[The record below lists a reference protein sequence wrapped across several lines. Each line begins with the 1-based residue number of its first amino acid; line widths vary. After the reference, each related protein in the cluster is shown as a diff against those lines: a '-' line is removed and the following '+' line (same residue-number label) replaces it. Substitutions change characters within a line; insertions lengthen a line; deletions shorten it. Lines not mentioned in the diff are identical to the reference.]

1 MKIYIKYTFA
11 LVTICMSYMTMAQ
24 RDTLGIDEDIIINT
38 KGLKVVVKEKSEIKS
53 VNEKGD
59 SITTKTV
66 KIETTTE
73 DGSEEESG
81 LSELAELR
89 KAFAKHKE
97 EEEDDTPDFIETKW
111 NTFGL
116 GFNNLINKEGKLEA
130 DAGYSDFDI
139 DGGKSVNL
147 EWKIVTQAMNLYKG
161 KVRLI
166 YGIGIDYNNYRF
178 KDNVDLMRDSVPLD
192 YSVNTTN
199 YKKNKLVT
207 QYVNVPLML
216 NFKLGPK
223 ASDDELWISA
233 GANFG
238 YRIGSHQKQVWDD
251 NGKKKNKIK
260 DDYSLEQFR
269 MGYEVQFGYNKIRL
283 YGKYYPSS
291 IFKQNEGP
299 DLRTVSAGILIGSI

>member
-1 MKIYIKYTFA
+1 MKNYIKFTFA

-24 RDTLGIDEDIIINT
+24 TDTLSLDEDIIINT
-38 KGLKVVVKEKSEIKS
+38 KGLKVVVKEKAVIKT
-53 VNEKGD
+53 VNPKGD
-59 SITTKTV
+59 SITTKTI
-66 KIETTTE
+66 KIETTIE
-73 DGSEEESG
+73 DDSEVH
-81 LSELAELR
+81 LDMAELR

-97 EEEDDTPDFIETKW
+97 EEENDTLNFIETKW

-166 YGIGIDYNNYRF
+166 YGISIDYNNYRF
-178 KDNVDLMRDSVPLD
+178 KDNVDLTRDSVPLA

-199 YKKNKLVT
+199 YKRNKLVT

-269 MGYEVQFGYNKIRL
+269 MGYEVQFGYNSIRL
-283 YGKYYPSS
+283 YGKYFPSS

>member
-1 MKIYIKYTFA
+1 MKNYIKYTFA

-24 RDTLGIDEDIIINT
+24 TDTLSLDKDVIINT

-53 VNEKGD
+53 VNQNGD
-59 SITTKTV
+59 SITTKIV

-73 DGSEEESG
+73 DGSEEES
-81 LSELAELR
+81 SIAELR

-116 GFNNLINKEGKLEA
+116 GFNNLINKDGKLEA
-130 DAGYSDFDI
+130 DAGYSDFAI

-178 KDNVDLMRDSVPLD
+178 KDNVDLMIDSVPLA
-192 YSVNTTN
+192 YSINATN
-199 YKKNKLVT
+199 YKRNKLVT
-207 QYVNVPLML
+207 QYVNVPLMI
-216 NFKLGPK
+216 NFKLGPE

-260 DDYSLEQFR
+260 DGYSLEQFR
-269 MGYEVQFGYNKIRL
+269 MGYEVQFGYNNIRL
-283 YGKYYPSS
+283 YGKYFPSS

>member
-1 MKIYIKYTFA
+1 
-11 LVTICMSYMTMAQ
+11 MAQ
-24 RDTLGIDEDIIINT
+24 TDTLSLDEDIIINT

-53 VNEKGD
+53 VNQNGD

-73 DGSEEESG
+73 DGSEEES
-81 LSELAELR
+81 SIAELR

-116 GFNNLINKEGKLEA
+116 GFNNLINKDGKLEA
-130 DAGYSDFDI
+130 DAGYSDFAI

-178 KDNVDLMRDSVPLD
+178 KDNVDLMIDSVPLA
-192 YSVNTTN
+192 YSINTTN
-199 YKKNKLVT
+199 YKRNKLVT
-207 QYVNVPLML
+207 QYVNVPLMI
-216 NFKLGPK
+216 NFKLGPE

-251 NGKKKNKIK
+251 NGKKKNKTK

-269 MGYEVQFGYNKIRL
+269 MGYEVQFGYNNIRL
-283 YGKYYPSS
+283 YGKYFPSS

>member
-1 MKIYIKYTFA
+1 MKNYIKYTLA
-11 LVTICMSYMTMAQ
+11 LVTICMSYVTMAQ
-24 RDTLGIDEDIIINT
+24 RDTLGLDEDIIINT

-81 LSELAELR
+81 IAELR

-97 EEEDDTPDFIETKW
+97 EENGTPDFIETKW
-111 NTFGL
+111 NNFHLGL
-116 GFNNLINKEGKLEA
+116 NNLLNSDGKLEPEPGPEYGEMTISPA
-130 DAGYSDFDI
+130 NSINFQWD
-139 DGGKSVNL
+139 
-147 EWKIVTQAMNLYKG
+147 IVTQAMNLYKG
-161 KVRLI
+161 KVRLV
-166 YGIGIDYNNYRF
+166 YSIGIDYNNYRF
-178 KDNVDLMRDSVPLD
+178 QKNITLNPDSMPILVTED
-192 YSVNTTN
+192 GIN
-199 YKKNKLVT
+199 YDKNKLVT
-207 QYVNVPLML
+207 QHLNVPVML
-216 NFKLGPK
+216 NFKLSPK
-223 ASDDELWISA
+223 DTEDDVYISA

-238 YRIGSHQKQVWDD
+238 YLIGSHQKQVWDD
-251 NGKKKNKIK
+251 NGKKENKIR

-269 MGYEVQFGYNKIRL
+269 VGYEVQFGYKNIVL
-283 YGKYYPSS
+283 FGKYFPNS

>member
-1 MKIYIKYTFA
+1 
-11 LVTICMSYMTMAQ
+11 
-24 RDTLGIDEDIIINT
+24 
-38 KGLKVVVKEKSEIKS
+38 
-53 VNEKGD
+53 
-59 SITTKTV
+59 
-66 KIETTTE
+66 
-73 DGSEEESG
+73 
-81 LSELAELR
+81 
-89 KAFAKHKE
+89 
-97 EEEDDTPDFIETKW
+97 
-111 NTFGL
+111 
-116 GFNNLINKEGKLEA
+116 LINKEGKLEA

-207 QYVNVPLML
+207 QYVNVPLMV

>member
-1 MKIYIKYTFA
+1 MKNYIKFTFA

-24 RDTLGIDEDIIINT
+24 TDTLSLDEDIIINT

-53 VNEKGD
+53 VNQNGD

-73 DGSEEESG
+73 DGSEEES
-81 LSELAELR
+81 SIAELR

-116 GFNNLINKEGKLEA
+116 GFNNLINKDGKLEA
-130 DAGYSDFDI
+130 DAGYSDFAI

-178 KDNVDLMRDSVPLD
+178 KDNVDLMIDSVPLA
-192 YSVNTTN
+192 YSINTTN
-199 YKKNKLVT
+199 YKRNKLVT
-207 QYVNVPLML
+207 QYVNVPLMI
-216 NFKLGPK
+216 NFKLGPE

-251 NGKKKNKIK
+251 NGKKKNKTK

-269 MGYEVQFGYNKIRL
+269 MGYEVQFGYNNIRL
-283 YGKYYPSS
+283 YGKYFPSS